1 MRHIEYLRL
10 DEVDPAEFATLLNKK
25 KIRKH
30 LVEHQLFTVHTAERW
45 AKTKIGE
52 SSRPG
57 CRIRAVV
64 VDGQLAGWCGIQSDG
79 IMHEIAIVID
89 ESHWGIGPRVFRD
102 VMGWA
107 SELGHEVISIHLLH
121 TRPEYRFLQ
130 KIAKRVYTTDLL
142 GERFTTYELAV
153 S

>member
-1 MRHIEYLRL
+1 
-10 DEVDPAEFATLLNKK
+10 
-25 KIRKH
+25 
-30 LVEHQLFTVHTAERW
+30 
-45 AKTKIGE
+45 
-52 SSRPG
+52 
-57 CRIRAVV
+57 
-64 VDGQLAGWCGIQSDG
+64 
-79 IMHEIAIVID
+79 MHEIAIVID